1 MIKPPKNAAHSAVTA
16 EHGSPPEFVELAY
29 EVMGGIDL
37 DPASSPAWNRTIR
50 AARIITA
57 EENGLR
63 TPWVAGAPSVLQL
76 RTQPVPGFGERV
88 RVLVNPPG
96 DKRGEL
102 VAEFWFGV
110 TEYFRLRWISSAI
123 WIGFNVEQLSR
134 LQRVG
139 APTSPLR
146 EMTLVPSERKN
157 YLDERTGR
165 QQADAPHASFVT
177 LLTRDTR
184 ERERFA
190 GLGAALGDVV
200 NGDRR

>member
-1 MIKPPKNAAHSAVTA
+1 MKTKPRNAAHLSISP
-16 EHGSPPEFVELAY
+16 EQGSPPVFVELAHA
-29 EVMGGIDL
+29 VMGGIDL
-37 DPASSPAWNRTIR
+37 DPASSPAWNRNVGAT
-50 AARIITA
+50 RIITA
-57 EENGLR
+57 AENGLR
-63 TPWVAGAPSVLQL
+63 TPWVAGAPSVLEL
-76 RTQPVPGFGERV
+76 RTRPVPGFGERV

-102 VAEFWFGV
+102 VAEFWYGV
-110 TEYFRLRWISSAI
+110 TTYFALRWISSAI

-146 EMTLVPSERKN
+146 EMTLVPEERKN
-157 YLDERTGR
+157 YIDERTGR
-165 QQADAPHASFVT
+165 EQSDAPHASFVT
-177 LLTRDTR
+177 LLTRDPR

-190 GLGAALGDVV
+190 GLAGRLGDVV

>member
-1 MIKPPKNAAHSAVTA
+1 MKKPRNAAHSSASA
-16 EHGSPPEFVELAY
+16 EQGTPPVFVELAHAA
-29 EVMGGIDL
+29 MGGIDL
-37 DPASSPAWNRTIR
+37 DPASSPAWNRNVR
-50 AARIITA
+50 ARRIIAA

-63 TPWVAGAPSVLQL
+63 TPWVEGAPSVLEL
-76 RTQPVPGFGERV
+76 RTKPVPGFGERC

-110 TEYFRLRWISSAI
+110 TTYFALRWISSAI

-157 YLDERTGR
+157 YIHEHTGR
-165 QQADAPHASFVT
+165 EQDDAPHASFVT
-177 LLTRDTR
+177 LLSRDTR

-190 GLGAALGDVV
+190 GLAGELGDVV